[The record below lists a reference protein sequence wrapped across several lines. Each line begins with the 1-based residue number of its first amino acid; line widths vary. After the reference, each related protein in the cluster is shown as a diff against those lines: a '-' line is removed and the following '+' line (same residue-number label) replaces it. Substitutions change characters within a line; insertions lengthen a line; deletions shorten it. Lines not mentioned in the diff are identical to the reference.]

1 MLSHIVRKISQS
13 DSVRAVLET
22 VRGAREP
29 VRIGGLVGS
38 STSIFA
44 GILHEELDVTTAVI
58 CPDDSE
64 SIREDLESLLGE
76 DRVFYFPDWEI
87 LPYDEF
93 SPHDAIVGTRLKTL
107 AALLDGRTGVVV
119 IPLRAFLRQIMP
131 PGDLGES
138 IVKIALK
145 ERLEPRDLIA
155 GLVEMG
161 YARHS
166 VVEDVGAFAIR
177 GGIVDVYPQGRDN
190 PVRIELFGDEVESI
204 REFDPLTQR
213 SVGKIDSARILPA
226 KEVVMTDA
234 SARRFMNALKGRRLR
249 GKHVEDVALHVKDR
263 FFFDGMEAY
272 AQHFYSTPATIASY
286 LPEDAAY
293 IFLDPVSLQAKADGI
308 ATEAEARFKD
318 GKGKAGGL
326 PPPETVFSG
335 IEDARAG
342 LKQGRIVEVPALKI
356 RPDTP
361 WLDFRSPESF
371 GGSLKVLNSV
381 IDEALEENYEVYIL
395 CDNIGQAERLEE
407 VVAAEEGDHAE
418 GGPGESGR
426 AASGGTAERG
436 TVAIGVGGLKKGF
449 VFPEARLKVL
459 TDHEIFGRYRR
470 KPRYPRFRGEG
481 PIESYRALN
490 AGDYVVHVNHGIGK
504 YGGTRRLAV
513 EGRET
518 ECLLVSYQGG
528 DKLYVPIVQLDLLQ
542 KYIGKDGEPPALSRL
557 GGAAWERIKARTK
570 KAIREMAEE
579 LIRIYAMR
587 KARPGHAFPA
597 DTRWQ
602 KELEA
607 SFIYEDT
614 PDQARA
620 TSDIKRDM
628 ESSRPMDR
636 LICGDVGYGKTEVA
650 IRAAFKAVMDGK
662 QVAILV
668 PTTVLAQQHYYTF
681 TERLAEYPLTV
692 EMLSRFRSRT
702 EQKRIV
708 SDLSDGKIDIVI
720 GTHRLIQKDV
730 EFKDVGLIIIDEE
743 QRFGVAHKET
753 FKKMRAT
760 LDVLTLTATPIP
772 RTLHMALLGA
782 RDMSIIDTPPKD
794 RLPVDTE
801 VVQFDEEVIVS
812 AVLRELDRGGQVFFV
827 HNRVETIATVAA
839 HVSELLPEARIAVA
853 HGQMKEKEL
862 ERVML
867 DFVNRESD
875 ILVSTMIVESGLD
888 IPNVNTIIVNRAD
901 TLGLAQLYQLRGRV
915 GRSRHRAYAYLL
927 IPRRLRL
934 TDEQR
939 KRLKTLT
946 EFTDLGSG
954 FKIAMRDLEIRG
966 AGNILGP
973 QQSGFI
979 AEVGFDL
986 YCRLLEEAAKEI
998 KGEPVVA
1005 RLTTK
1010 VETDLP
1016 AYIPESYVGDEKQR
1030 VVFYKRLIEIQALE
1044 GIDELKAELED
1055 RYGRYPAEVANL
1067 LEFQKIRILAART
1080 GIERIVVKRSTIL
1093 LEAGKDRKL
1102 PMKLME
1108 EIVRAGIGIELKALE
1123 RPCIK
1128 VTSVPDGERE
1138 RLEVVRKVLLALAAV

>member
-1 MLSHIVRKISQS
+1 MLSHIVKKVSQS
-13 DSVRAVLET
+13 DTIRAILEDVRA
-22 VRGAREP
+22 AREP
-29 VRIGGLVGS
+29 VSVGGLVGS

-44 GILHEELDVTTAVI
+44 GILHEELGVTTAVI

-64 SIREDLESLLGE
+64 GLREDLESILGE

-107 AALLDGRTGVVV
+107 AALLDGRAGVVI
-119 IPLRAFLRQIMP
+119 IPLRAFLRHIMP
-131 PGDLGES
+131 PEDLGES
-138 IVKIALK
+138 IVCLTRK
-145 ERLEPRDLIA
+145 EKLEPRDLIA
-155 GLVEMG
+155 KLVETG
-161 YARHS
+161 YARHP
-166 VVEDVGAFAIR
+166 VVEDVGSFAMR
-177 GGIVDVYPQGRDN
+177 GGIVDVYPQGLDN
-190 PVRIELFGDEVESI
+190 PVRIEFFGDEVESI
-204 REFDPLTQR
+204 RQFDPVTQR
-213 SVGKIDSARILPA
+213 SVGKIGSVRILPA
-226 KEVVMTDA
+226 KEVVMSDA

-249 GKHVEDVALHVKDR
+249 GTQVERVALHVKDR
-263 FFFDGMEAY
+263 FFFEGMEAY
-272 AQHFYSTPATIASY
+272 ARHFYSRPATIVSY
-286 LPEDAAY
+286 LPADAVY
-293 IFLDPVSLQAKADGI
+293 IFVDPASLEAKADSL
-308 ATEAEARFKD
+308 AAEAGARFSD

-326 PPPETVFSG
+326 PAPETVFSG
-335 IEDARAG
+335 FEEARSALASG
-342 LKQGRIVEVPALKI
+342 RGGSRIVEVPVLKMS
-356 RPDTP
+356 PDTHR
-361 WLDFRSPESF
+361 LDFRSPESF
-371 GGSLKVLNSV
+371 GGSLKILNSV
-381 IDEALEENYEVYIL
+381 IDEAVEEGYEVCIL

-407 VVAAEEGDHAE
+407 VVSA
-418 GGPGESGR
+418 
-426 AASGGTAERG
+426 GTA
-436 TVAIGVGGLKKGF
+436 AIGVGGLKQGF

-481 PIESYRALN
+481 PLESYRALN
-490 AGDYVVHVNHGIGK
+490 AGDFVVHVNHGIGR
-504 YGGTRRLAV
+504 YGGTQRLTV

-518 ECLLVSYQGG
+518 ECLLVNYQGG
-528 DKLYVPIVQLDLLQ
+528 DKLYVPIEQLDLLQ
-542 KYIGKDGEPPALSRL
+542 KYIGKDGEPPALSKL

-570 KAIREMAEE
+570 KAVREMAEE
-579 LIRIYAMR
+579 LIKIYAMR

-681 TERLAEYPLTV
+681 KERLADYPLTV
-692 EMLSRFRSRT
+692 EMLSRFRSRA
-702 EQKRIV
+702 EQKKIV
-708 SDLSDGKIDIVI
+708 GDLKEGKVDIVI

-730 EFKDVGLIIIDEE
+730 EFKDPGLIIIDEE

-839 HVSELLPEARIAVA
+839 HVSALLPEARVAVA
-853 HGQMKEKEL
+853 HGQMKERDL

-867 DFVNRESD
+867 GFINRESD

-927 IPRRLRL
+927 VPRRLRL

-998 KGEPVVA
+998 KGEPVVP
-1005 RLTTK
+1005 RLATK

-1016 AYIPESYVGDEKQR
+1016 AYIPETYVGEERQR
-1030 VVFYKRLIEIQALE
+1030 VVFYKRLVEIHALE
-1044 GIDELKAELED
+1044 GIDELRGELED
-1055 RYGRYPAEVANL
+1055 RYGRYPVEVGNL
-1067 LEFQKIRILAART
+1067 LEFQKIRILASRT

-1093 LEAGKDRKL
+1093 LEARKDTKL

-1108 EIVRAGIGIELKALE
+1108 EIVKAGIGIELKALE
-1123 RPCIK
+1123 RPSIK
-1128 VTSVPDGERE
+1128 VTCVPDGERE